1 MPIDVQKARAL
12 TPGCAHV
19 VHFNNAGASLMP
31 APVIDAVKEFIDLE
45 ARIGG
50 YEAMAQAAARWE
62 RAYDAVA
69 TLIGCTRE
77 EVAITDN
84 ASRAWEMAFH
94 AVPLGR
100 GDRVLADRAA
110 YISCWLAFLLVQQRT
125 GCRVEL
131 VPDDALGQIDVEA
144 LRGMMDERVKLVAV
158 THIPT
163 SNGLINP
170 VEEVGAVVRGSDALY
185 LVDACQSA
193 GQLPLEV
200 DRIGCDMLSSTG
212 RKYLRGPRG
221 TGFLYVRRTVL
232 HRLSPPFVE
241 QRGAIWEDRDT
252 FRWRDDALRFETWEK
267 SLANVAGLAAAIDHA
282 RHWGIDAIAQRTLD
296 LARQLREQLAE
307 VPGITVHDTGARQSG
322 IVTFTRSGTP
332 SEKIMAHL
340 AARRINV
347 VVSQAVNAKL
357 DLEARGIGPVVRA
370 SVHYYN
376 TEEEVA
382 TLVRVLREM

>member
-1 MPIDVQKARAL
+1 KGSRGDNACRVEGGKIGGWEAPNARPARRITSAAHPPAMPIDVQKARAL

-31 APVIDAVKEFIDLE
+31 APVIDAVKEFIDLV

-50 YEAMAQAAARWE
+50 YVAMAQAAARWE
-62 RAYDAVA
+62 PAYDAVA

-158 THIPT
+158 T
-163 SNGLINP
+163 
-170 VEEVGAVVRGSDALY
+170 
-185 LVDACQSA
+185 
-193 GQLPLEV
+193 
-200 DRIGCDMLSSTG
+200 
-212 RKYLRGPRG
+212 
-221 TGFLYVRRTVL
+221 
-232 HRLSPPFVE
+232 
-241 QRGAIWEDRDT
+241 
-252 FRWRDDALRFETWEK
+252 
-267 SLANVAGLAAAIDHA
+267 
-282 RHWGIDAIAQRTLD
+282 
-296 LARQLREQLAE
+296 
-307 VPGITVHDTGARQSG
+307 
-322 IVTFTRSGTP
+322 
-332 SEKIMAHL
+332 
-340 AARRINV
+340 
-347 VVSQAVNAKL
+347 
-357 DLEARGIGPVVRA
+357 
-370 SVHYYN
+370 
-376 TEEEVA
+376 
-382 TLVRVLREM
+382 